1 MSDTLIEKVVN
12 TDLVA
17 DGNPVGT
24 GGLTYEQA
32 DRFIDYMWDETT
44 LGGLVRTRRMRAV
57 EEEIDTIAVGRRL
70 VRGATEAV
78 DTGENAKPTFGKLSI
93 TTKKYRLDWELS
105 SESLEDNIEGE
116 ALEDHI
122 ARLMAT
128 QMGNDL
134 EDIAINGDTDSTEPG
149 IGVDDGWRKRAVE
162 NGAHVLDHEGGLLD
176 RAAFSKA
183 LKGMPRKYMK
193 RRPALRFFTG
203 TNAIQDWLYSFQQ
216 VETNLVN
223 PESTAASGLNNP
235 VRTEGDAGFVAGRPF
250 GVPLQEVA
258 LFLEDRV
265 LDDAGTSSVDE
276 GALGGAAAGAG
287 HTDLWLT
294 FPDNLIWGIKRDIV
308 VYRQFQPKKDTIE
321 YTVYT
326 RQGVQIENLDAFVVL
341 KNVAVAE

>member
-1 MSDTLIEKVVN
+1 MSDSLIEKVVS
-12 TDLVA
+12 TDGIQG
-17 DGNPVGT
+17 DNPVGT
-24 GGLTYEQA
+24 GGLTYAQA
-32 DRFIDYMWDETT
+32 DRFIDYMWDATV
-44 LGGLVRTRRMRAV
+44 LGDLVRTRRMKAV
-57 EEEIDTIAVGRRL
+57 EEEIDTIAVGARL

-78 DTGENAKPTFGKLSI
+78 DTGENVRPTFGKLSI

-116 ALEDHI
+116 QLEDHI

-134 EDIAINGDTDSTEPG
+134 EDIALNGDTDSVEPG
-149 IGVDDGWRKRAVE
+149 IGVDDGFRKLAVA
-162 NGAHVLDHEGGLLD
+162 GAHVLDHNGANLD

-193 RRPALRFFTG
+193 RRGDLRFLTG

-216 VETNLVN
+216 VESNLVN
-223 PESTAASGLNNP
+223 PETQAASGLNSS
-235 VRTEGDAGFVAGRPF
+235 VRTEGSAGFIAGRPF
-250 GVPLQEVA
+250 GVTLQEVP
-258 LFLEDRV
+258 LFLEDRA
-265 LDDAGTSSVDE
+265 LDNFGTSSVDE
-276 GALGGAAAGAG
+276 STGSASPG

-294 FPDNLIWGIKRDIV
+294 FPENLIWGIKRDIT
-308 VYRQFQPKKDTIE
+308 VYREFKPKKDTIE

-341 KNVAVAE
+341 KNIAIAP